1 MKKILKKVVSVA
13 TVVTMITSL
22 LFVTDTTQ
30 TNAYEGDSISLKP
43 WSFYEGCAVANDRMT
58 DGGVYEKVSTSAG
71 EEYSDWKYERKEN
84 GYYKTWESTTVA
96 DGFTAKISTTG
107 FACGYEDG
115 QIFDDP
121 NYLSASMNNIE
132 VKAGHDYTLY
142 FDAAWYDSDSQ
153 KKMTVY
159 VADAYSGESLIKDGD
174 NESML
179 IKLSG
184 NNTTFSKD
192 FTVTEGNSISMSF
205 AYGAYLASEE
215 YDMSGTLEISN
226 VRIFDNGV
234 NPDYEEPPIPPT
246 DRPNKPSYVAPPSY
260 CYEDYKEVFC
270 NAGEDYTFDISD
282 LESNWNNYTVKWTKW
297 LPGENG
303 YINELEESG
312 TTYTIHNAGEDDFSK
327 QIFYTSESGPYYNAK
342 VLDSDGEVVKEKWF
356 RLFNKAEY
364 IKVKSKEYNRYVN
377 AGDSVTFG
385 IEAYDADD
393 NPIDL
398 AQKGYTISWYKGV
411 DSNDGEDN
419 KKIEGANGLN
429 YTVDKVSSEELWD
442 WREENDFGPYYL
454 VEITKDNQVITRE
467 KYIMVDKN
475 TVINLVNDGII
486 VANLG
491 DKITLTPELRDADDN
506 KIDLND
512 GRYTFKWSKVTMDG
526 TYELETSGI
535 SYTIDKVS
543 ESDFCYK
550 VDDENPN
557 FGCYYRVIV
566 YRDGEYV
573 AWGIYTLTKNTGVK
587 PTENPTVETSKN
599 PQLNEQETSTK
610 PQTTEQPSNPTPT
623 NKIIAPAQAKI
634 AKINTKKK
642 SDKKVKVSLKKIKK
656 AKGYQV
662 AVYTSGKVAKNDK
675 NAKKALVKKY
685 VKNIKVTLISNKLKN
700 KKKLYVRVRA
710 YVLDGKTKIYGK
722 WSAVKPIKIKK

>member
-1 MKKILKKVVSVA
+1 MKKIFKKVVSVA
-13 TVVTMITSL
+13 TAITMLTSL

-30 TNAYEGDSISLKP
+30 TNAYEGDAISLKP
-43 WSFYEGCAVANDRMT
+43 WSFYEGCIT
-58 DGGVYEKVSTSAG
+58 IYDGYSDGSFYNSVTTSTG
-71 EEYSDWKYERKEN
+71 ETNSDWDYEYSKN
-84 GYYKTWESTTVA
+84 GDYKTWDTTNIA
-96 DGFTAKISTTG
+96 NGFTAKIKTTG
-107 FACGYEDG
+107 WGALYENGTTIDTPYTLRA
-115 QIFDDP
+115 D
-121 NYLSASMNNIE
+121 MKNIE
-132 VKAGHDYTLY
+132 VIKGHDYTLS
-142 FDAAWYDSDSQ
+142 FEARWGTSGQ
-153 KKMTVY
+153 KHMSISINDNNTN
-159 VADAYSGESLIKDGD
+159 ESLIKNSNND
-174 NESML
+174 SAL
-179 IKLSG
+179 FTLS
-184 NNTTFSKD
+184 NYTQTYSQT
-192 FTVTEGNSISMSF
+192 FTVTSENNIDISF
-205 AYGAYLASEE
+205 AYGPYVTSNEVGQ
-215 YDMSGTLEISN
+215 DGTLEITN

-475 TVINLVNDGII
+475 TVIDLVNDGII

-642 SDKKVKVSLKKIKK
+642 SDKKVKLSLKKIKK